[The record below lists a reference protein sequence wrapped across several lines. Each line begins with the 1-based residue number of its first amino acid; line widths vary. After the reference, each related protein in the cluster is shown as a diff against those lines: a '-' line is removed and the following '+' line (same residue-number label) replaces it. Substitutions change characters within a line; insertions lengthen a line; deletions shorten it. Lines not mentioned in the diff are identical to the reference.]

1 MGCFTT
7 ILFLVGGVFVMVTM
21 IRWFEQATEAVELS
35 WWNKVFVL
43 LAMPFTVWFF
53 PSRVSAGR
61 PTMPPRH
68 EPVRGFGKLPKG
80 GIADATSAAIPVDAP
95 SATQAPGASAPAS
108 DQPPPGTP
116 AEFLVKPQVPPP
128 KPKGARPAVDPD
140 KLAKLKQKMRDQG
153 MLPPD
158 SEGDA

>member
-21 IRWFEQATEAVELS
+21 IRWFEQVTEAVEFA

-61 PTMPPRH
+61 PVLPPRH
-68 EPVRGFGKLPKG
+68 EPVRGFGSLPKG
-80 GIADATSAAIPVDAP
+80 GIVDPSAAPAADAQMTAP
-95 SATQAPGASAPAS
+95 PAF

-116 AEFLVKPQVPPP
+116 PEFLVKPKIPPP
-128 KPKGARPAVDPD
+128 RPKGSRPAVDPD
-140 KLAKLKQKMRDQG
+140 KVAKLKQKMREQG

-158 SEGDA
+158 AE

>member
-21 IRWFEQATEAVELS
+21 IRWFEQVTEAVEFS

-61 PTMPPRH
+61 PTLPPRH
-68 EPVRGFGKLPKG
+68 EPVRGFGSLPKG
-80 GIADATSAAIPVDAP
+80 GIVDPVPTAADD
-95 SATQAPGASAPAS
+95 G
-108 DQPPPGTP
+108 PPPGTP
-116 AEFLVKPQVPPP
+116 PEFLVKPQVPPP
-128 KPKGARPAVDPD
+128 KPKAARPAVDPD
-140 KLAKLKQKMRDQG
+140 
-153 MLPPD
+153 
-158 SEGDA
+158 

>member
-21 IRWFEQATEAVELS
+21 IRWFEQVTEAVEFS

-61 PTMPPRH
+61 PVMPPRH

-80 GIADATSAAIPVDAP
+80 GIAEATTHDEASPHP
-95 SATQAPGASAPAS
+95 SPLPEYRERGQE

-116 AEFLVKPQVPPP
+116 PEFLVKPQIPPP
-128 KPKGARPAVDPD
+128 KPRGARPAVDPE
-140 KLAKLKQKMRDQG
+140 KLAKLKQKMREQG

-158 SEGDA
+158 AE

>member
-21 IRWFEQATEAVELS
+21 IRWFEQVTEAVELS
-35 WWNKVFVL
+35 WWNRVFVL

-61 PTMPPRH
+61 PVMPPRH

-80 GIADATSAAIPVDAP
+80 GVLDPTTPDADESGPQPIALHERERM
-95 SATQAPGASAPAS
+95 QE

-116 AEFLVKPQVPPP
+116 PEFLVKPKIPRP
-128 KPKGARPAVDPD
+128 KLKGARPAVDPD
-140 KLAKLKQKMRDQG
+140 KLAKLKQKMREQG

-158 SEGDA
+158 GE

>member
-7 ILFLVGGVFVMVTM
+7 ILFLAGGVFVMVTM

-61 PTMPPRH
+61 PVMPPRH

-80 GIADATSAAIPVDAP
+80 GIADDQSPLIPMDAP
-95 SATQAPGASAPAS
+95 STSDASSSMPPAS

-116 AEFLVKPQVPPP
+116 PEFMVKP
-128 KPKGARPAVDPD
+128 KPKPKPARSAVDPE
-140 KLAKLKQKMRDQG
+140 KLAKLKQKMREQG

-158 SEGDA
+158 AE

>member
-21 IRWFEQATEAVELS
+21 IRWFEQVTEAVEFS

-61 PTMPPRH
+61 PVMPPRH

-80 GIADATSAAIPVDAP
+80 GVVDSQAIEE
-95 SATQAPGASAPAS
+95 SAPHPGPLLERERGQAA

-116 AEFLVKPQVPPP
+116 AEFLVKPKIPPP
-128 KPKGARPAVDPD
+128 KPKGGRPAVDPE
-140 KLAKLKQKMRDQG
+140 KLAKLKQKMREQG

-158 SEGDA
+158 AE

>member
-1 MGCFTT
+1 MGCFTW
-7 ILFLVGGVFVMVTM
+7 ILFLAGAVFVMVTM
-21 IRWFEQATEAVELS
+21 IRWFEQATEAVELG

-61 PTMPPRH
+61 PVMPPRH
-68 EPVRGFGKLPKG
+68 EPVRGFGKLPRG
-80 GIADATSAAIPVDAP
+80 GIAGQTDASLEAGPH
-95 SATQAPGASAPAS
+95 PGPLPEYRERGQED

-116 AEFLVKPQVPPP
+116 PEFLVKPQVPPP
-128 KPKGARPAVDPD
+128 RPKGARPPVDPD
-140 KLAKLKQKMRDQG
+140 KLAKLRQKMREQG

-158 SEGDA
+158 GE

>member
-21 IRWFEQATEAVELS
+21 IRWFEQVTEAVEFS

-61 PTMPPRH
+61 PVMPPRH

-80 GIADATSAAIPVDAP
+80 GIAEATVEPAPDSPTPLPTAA
-95 SATQAPGASAPAS
+95 

-116 AEFLVKPQVPPP
+116 PEFLVKPQVPPP
-128 KPKGARPAVDPD
+128 RPKGARPAVDPE
-140 KLAKLKQKMRDQG
+140 KLAKLKQKMREQG

-158 SEGDA
+158 AE

>member
-21 IRWFEQATEAVELS
+21 IRWFEQVTEAVELG

-61 PTMPPRH
+61 PVMPPRH

-80 GIADATSAAIPVDAP
+80 GAVDPVVPEPVITAP
-95 SATQAPGASAPAS
+95 PTTYD
-108 DQPPPGTP
+108 DQPPPGT
-116 AEFLVKPQVPPP
+116 
-128 KPKGARPAVDPD
+128 
-140 KLAKLKQKMRDQG
+140 
-153 MLPPD
+153 
-158 SEGDA
+158 

>member
-7 ILFLVGGVFVMVTM
+7 ILFLAGGVFVMVTM

-61 PTMPPRH
+61 PMMPPRH
-68 EPVRGFGKLPKG
+68 EPVRGFGKLPRG
-80 GIADATSAAIPVDAP
+80 GIVETIATDEAAPHRNPPPEYRDRG
-95 SATQAPGASAPAS
+95 Q

-116 AEFLVKPQVPPP
+116 PEFLVKPAIPPP
-128 KPKGARPAVDPD
+128 RPKGARPAVDPE
-140 KLAKLKQKMRDQG
+140 KLAKLKQKMREQG

-158 SEGDA
+158 AE